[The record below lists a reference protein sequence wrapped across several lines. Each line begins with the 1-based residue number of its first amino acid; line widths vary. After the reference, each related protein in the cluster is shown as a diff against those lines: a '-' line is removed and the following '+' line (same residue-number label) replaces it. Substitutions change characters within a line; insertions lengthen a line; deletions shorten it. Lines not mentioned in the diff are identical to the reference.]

1 MHKVDT
7 VVLHSLLQSGH
18 DIYIASDYGTDPITG
33 QHIGNRQPMFTNSA
47 AKLMRET
54 PKKSQLDFHMTESER
69 KEWAVPQLQRKT
81 KELGRLPNKADFDE
95 YDVRWIKEAL
105 GAGHRTQEAAGLKE
119 RKPQRGGTSKWA

>member
-81 KELGRLPNKADFDE
+81 KELEPFRIKLTLMSTMFDGSKKLLVRGTGR
-95 YDVRWIKEAL
+95 
-105 GAGHRTQEAAGLKE
+105 
-119 RKPQRGGTSKWA
+119 RKRLD